1 MLKIS
6 SVALLCLLT
15 VSLVGCNPGGDR
27 LLIFAGSASKPPLDE
42 AAKAFAARRNVAVEV
57 TYGGSGTVLSQMMLG
72 RIGDLYI
79 PGSQDFMDLAEEQG
93 AVDPKTRR
101 IIAYLLPVIA
111 VQKGNPKGIRSLD
124 DLTRPGLRVG
134 IGNPETVCLGAF
146 AVEIFRHARL
156 WEQVQPNIV
165 VYAKSCEDLASL
177 LVLGHVD
184 AVIGWDVFD
193 DWHKERIDVVPLS
206 KEEMVKVGNIPV
218 AISVFSKNRHLAQEF
233 IDFVTSPEGR
243 AFFAR
248 YGYQVEPP

>member
-1 MLKIS
+1 MMRASLAAFFLFVIS
-6 SVALLCLLT
+6 VI
-15 VSLVGCNPGGDR
+15 GCNPGGER
-27 LLIFAGSASKPPLDE
+27 LLIFAGSASKPPLEE
-42 AAKAFAARRNVAVEV
+42 ATRAFAARRNVAVEV
-57 TYGGSGTVLSQMMLG
+57 TYGGSGSVLSQMILG
-72 RIGDLYI
+72 RTGDLYI

-111 VQKGNPKGIRSLD
+111 VQKGNPKGIHSLQ

-146 AVEIFRHARL
+146 AVEIFQKARL
-156 WEQVQPNIV
+156 WEKVQPNIV
-165 VYAKSCEDLASL
+165 VHAKSCEDLASL

-193 DWHKERIDVVPLS
+193 DWQKDRIEVVPLS
-206 KEEMVKVGNIPV
+206 KEEMVKVGNVPV
-218 AISVFSKNRHLAQEF
+218 AISVFSKNRPLAQEF
-233 IDFVTSPEGR
+233 LDFITSPEGK

-248 YGYQVEPP
+248 YGYQVE